1 MNLARAPFTAKLG
14 LLIVTMYIIVGLL
27 GPILAP
33 FTQSE
38 IVGSVWEPAR
48 FQLRFGSLDES
59 LKENVIFG
67 IPNVF
72 QFIGGMSEFWLGTDN
87 LGRDLW
93 SRIIYGTRLTLF
105 VALAASTISFLWGIF
120 TGFLAAVSGG
130 WVDQVLSR
138 WVDMLIAFPTLIFAL
153 VVLSMVPINMTTLIL
168 VMATLDSTRVFRIS
182 RAIAQDTAVM
192 DFVEAARLRGEN
204 TLWII
209 FREILP
215 NTLTP
220 LVAEFGLRFSF
231 HILFLSSLSFLGLG
245 IQPPNADWGGMVRE
259 NSAGISFGLT
269 AALFPAAAIAILTV
283 SVNFVVDWIL
293 DRTSSLRSDG

>member
-14 LLIVTMYIIVGLL
+14 LFIILIYVLVGLL
-27 GPILAP
+27 GPLISP

-38 IVGSVWEPAR
+38 IVGSVWESAR
-48 FQLRFGSLDES
+48 FQFRLGPLDDS

-67 IPNVF
+67 IPNVIHF
-72 QFIGGMSEFWLGTDN
+72 LGGMSEFFLGTDQ
-87 LGRDLW
+87 LGRDML
-93 SRIIYGTRLTLF
+93 SRIIYGTRLTIF
-105 VALAASTISFLWGIF
+105 VALAASVISFLWGIF

-130 WVDQVLSR
+130 WVDQILSR

-220 LVAEFGLRFSF
+220 LIAEFGLRFSF

-259 NSAGISFGLT
+259 NSAGISFGLP
-269 AALFPAAAIAILTV
+269 AALYPAIAIALLTV

-293 DRTSSLRSDG
+293 DRTSSLRSDS